1 MLQIIANEMMRGPD
15 MTSPEVQHRRE
26 ILARRRESRRET
38 GNSTRA
44 AWVQKLLA
52 FPGKLGL
59 FSADHVAPRK
69 IKAQPSTPHA
79 AV

>member
-26 ILARRRESRRET
+26 ILARKRMT
-38 GNSTRA
+38 GKAARA
-44 AWVQKLLA
+44 AWVQKFLV

-59 FSADHVAPRK
+59 FSTDLEV
-69 IKAQPSTPHA
+69 KAQPSAPHA
-79 AV
+79 AA

>member
-26 ILARRRESRRET
+26 ILARKRMT
-38 GNSTRA
+38 GKAARA
-44 AWVQKLLA
+44 AWVQKFLA

-59 FSADHVAPRK
+59 FSGAHK
-69 IKAQPSTPHA
+69 IKAQPSAPHVSA
-79 AV
+79 